1 MFFSRERKVKQERR
15 KMIKIFVASWS
26 EIQAGRRFRVRKAGT
41 LLSRDSGT
49 NFLFQRI
56 EYELGIIR
64 MKIVTKLSVLF
75 VSSLMLLAAFTP
87 ALAFTNPIMAPR
99 MNIVNSLN
107 GTVLSTNWSG
117 YAVTGASGSVTSA
130 SGSWVVPTV
139 TGSNGQYVAFW
150 VGIDGYSSKT
160 VEQTG
165 VLAQV
170 TGNRRTSTTSYYA
183 WYEFY
188 PSESIIEIT
197 TATKTGTSTST
208 PATVKPGDTI
218 SATVAYVSGTAFTL
232 TINDITEGWT
242 STTPGSQQGATESS
256 AEWIVEAPSSTFG
269 VLPLANFETAYFG
282 SDKTGVTGT
291 CDATIGGVSG
301 AISSFPTASVEQINM
316 VTSRGAAKDSTS
328 PLSTDGTSFS
338 VTWESSGSGLFG
350 GF

>member
-1 MFFSRERKVKQERR
+1 
-15 KMIKIFVASWS
+15 
-26 EIQAGRRFRVRKAGT
+26 
-41 LLSRDSGT
+41 
-49 NFLFQRI
+49 
-56 EYELGIIR
+56 
-64 MKIVTKLSVLF
+64 MKIATKLSMLF
-75 VSSLMLLAAFTP
+75 ISSLMLLAAFTP
-87 ALAFTNPIMAPR
+87 ALALTSSIMAPR
-99 MNIVNSLN
+99 MNIVNPLN
-107 GTVLSTNWSG
+107 GTVYSTNWSG
-117 YAVTGASGSVTSA
+117 YAVTAASGSVTSA

-218 SATVAYVSGTAFTL
+218 FAIVTYSSGTFTL
-232 TINDITEGWT
+232 TINDETEKWT
-242 STTPGSQQGATESS
+242 FTTTGSQSGATESS
-256 AEWIVEAPSSTFG
+256 AEWCVEAPSSNFG
-269 VLPLANFETAYFG
+269 VLPLANFGTAYFG
-282 SDKTGVTGT
+282 ASYTSVSSTCYATIAGKTG
-291 CDATIGGVSG
+291 AIGSFG
-301 AISSFPTASVEQINM
+301 SSVQQINM
-316 VTSRGAAKDSTS
+316 VTNRGALKDSTS
-328 PLSTDGTSFS
+328 ALSTDGTSFS
-338 VTWESSGSGLFG
+338 VTWKSSGSGFFG